1 MGAPLSAHRTDDT
14 PGTLTPDSA
23 DEATTLIPSLA
34 GKMDTETLQ
43 PILDELTKM
52 RTSEKI
58 AEAGRDQLTMKLTS
72 RTEDRLR

>member
-1 MGAPLSAHRTDDT
+1 MVDCAADHV

-34 GKMDTETLQ
+34 GKMDNETLQ

-52 RTSEKI
+52 REW
-58 AEAGRDQLTMKLTS
+58 
-72 RTEDRLR
+72 DRVVGGDANDKDKVK

>member
-1 MGAPLSAHRTDDT
+1 VHDIACETDGR

-52 RTSEKI
+52 RTLDKL
-58 AEAGRDQLTMKLTS
+58 AEAGDG
-72 RTEDRLR
+72 